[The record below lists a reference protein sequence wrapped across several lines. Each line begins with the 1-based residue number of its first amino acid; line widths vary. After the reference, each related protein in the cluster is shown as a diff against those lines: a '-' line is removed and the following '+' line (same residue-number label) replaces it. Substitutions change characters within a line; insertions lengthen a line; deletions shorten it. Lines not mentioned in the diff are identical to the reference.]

1 MKRLFDITAALVAL
15 LLLCLPLLA
24 LTLLVAAKLGRPAF
38 FRQVRPGLHG
48 KPSFPGS
55 ETLMA
60 LAALDNHG
68 SHGSAQCANRA
79 MHPVTER
86 LCR

>member
-1 MKRLFDITAALVAL
+1 MKRFFDFTAAAVAL

-24 LTLLVAAKLGRPAF
+24 LTLLVRRKLGRPAF
-38 FRQVRPGLHG
+38 FRQVRPGLQG

-55 ETLMA
+55 ETLLA

-68 SHGSAQCANRA
+68 SHGSAQGANRT
-79 MHPVTER
+79 MHSVIEP

>member
-1 MKRLFDITAALVAL
+1 MKRLFDFTAALLAL

-48 KPSFPGS
+48 HPFEMVKF
-55 ETLMA
+55 
-60 LAALDNHG
+60 
-68 SHGSAQCANRA
+68 RA
-79 MHPVTER
+79 MTDAGHASRPCNCCKPTPCIRPCGCMRSVGV
-86 LCR
+86 

>member
-15 LLLCLPLLA
+15 LPLCLPLLA

-48 KPSFPGS
+48 KPFETVKFRGRPVSCAPGH
-55 ETLMA
+55 A
-60 LAALDNHG
+60 LRPSLAVY
-68 SHGSAQCANRA
+68 SCQ
-79 MHPVTER
+79 
-86 LCR
+86 